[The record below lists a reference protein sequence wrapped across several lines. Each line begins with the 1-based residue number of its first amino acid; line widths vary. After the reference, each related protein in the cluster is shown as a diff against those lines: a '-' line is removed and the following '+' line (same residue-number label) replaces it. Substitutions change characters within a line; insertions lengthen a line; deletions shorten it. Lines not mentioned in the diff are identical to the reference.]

1 MSLKISDVSVGFDRR
16 RYVFFFKSPRKMP
29 KNHQIYGRTW
39 RAEVASQDSLQYTCT
54 LQSAHIAATNSRIFF
69 FKKNWYSS
77 DPVFLRIYDFIQV
90 STRIELNLLRRNS
103 SVCMSWETFVCDRF
117 ETIKCWS
124 WRECQ
129 HSTRSRCR
137 HMRLTINI
145 VCWWNT
151 ALFYIA

>member
-1 MSLKISDVSVGFDRR
+1 MCPLVSIEGDTFFFSNHQEKCPKITKFMAVLGAQKLRAKTVSSIRAHCSLHTLLPQIQE
-16 RYVFFFKSPRKMP
+16 FFFK
-29 KNHQIYGRTW
+29 
-39 RAEVASQDSLQYTCT
+39 
-54 LQSAHIAATNSRIFF
+54 
-69 FKKNWYSS
+69 KKNWYSS